1 MVHNLSITYDNHSYT
16 TNAGTLFV
24 GRFKINGSKIF
35 HPIWFYSRQRYE
47 KFTPFLSYYTWF
59 PLSLSPGQRLKYH
72 GTSTFAIQILSEMR
86 FVYYFNPSSAT
97 VALILNERD
106 ELLVCRRA
114 KEPAKGTLD
123 LPGGFIDMTET
134 GEEGVARE
142 VREET
147 GMKVAKAEYLF
158 SLPNIYIYSGF
169 PVHTLDMFF
178 RCTVEDTLHFE
189 AMDDAA
195 DLFFLPLK
203 DIRTKEF
210 GLGSIRKGVGIFLE
224 DMRKNKSE

>member
-1 MVHNLSITYDNHSYT
+1 MEHPLSQFKYCPKCGSAHFEVHNE
-16 TNAGTLFV
+16 
-24 GRFKINGSKIF
+24 KSK
-35 HPIWFYSRQRYE
+35 QCADC
-47 KFTPFLSYYTWF
+47 
-59 PLSLSPGQRLKYH
+59 G
-72 GTSTFAIQILSEMR
+72 

-147 GMKVAKAEYLF
+147 GMKGQR
-158 SLPNIYIYSGF
+158 PNISSPYPIFTSIPASPYTRWICFSVVRWRT
-169 PVHTLDMFF
+169 P
-178 RCTVEDTLHFE
+178 CTSRRWTTRQTSSSS
-189 AMDDAA
+189 
-195 DLFFLPLK
+195 P
-203 DIRTKEF
+203 
-210 GLGSIRKGVGIFLE
+210 
-224 DMRKNKSE
+224 

>member
-1 MVHNLSITYDNHSYT
+1 MEHPLSQFKYCPKCGSAHFEVHNE
-16 TNAGTLFV
+16 
-24 GRFKINGSKIF
+24 KSK
-35 HPIWFYSRQRYE
+35 QCADC
-47 KFTPFLSYYTWF
+47 
-59 PLSLSPGQRLKYH
+59 G
-72 GTSTFAIQILSEMR
+72 

-147 GMKVAKAEYLF
+147 GMKVAKAEYLC
-158 SLPNIYIYSGF
+158 SLYDSVCGARMDAE
-169 PVHTLDMFF
+169 PVPSDEKAIS
-178 RCTVEDTLHFE
+178 VFE
-189 AMDDAA
+189 GEKGTY
-195 DLFFLPLK
+195 DL
-203 DIRTKEF
+203 
-210 GLGSIRKGVGIFLE
+210 
-224 DMRKNKSE
+224 

>member
-1 MVHNLSITYDNHSYT
+1 MEHPLSQFKYCPKCGSAHFEVHNE
-16 TNAGTLFV
+16 
-24 GRFKINGSKIF
+24 KSK
-35 HPIWFYSRQRYE
+35 QCADC
-47 KFTPFLSYYTWF
+47 
-59 PLSLSPGQRLKYH
+59 G
-72 GTSTFAIQILSEMR
+72 

-158 SLPNIYIYSGF
+158 GGGHLALQGDGRRGRPLLP
-169 PVHTLDMFF
+169 
-178 RCTVEDTLHFE
+178 
-189 AMDDAA
+189 
-195 DLFFLPLK
+195 PLK
-203 DIRTKEF
+203 RYPYERVRTRLHPQRSGYLPGRHVEEQKRMIIR
-210 GLGSIRKGVGIFLE
+210 SYYGIYP
-224 DMRKNKSE
+224 KKAKQV